1 MQCTWRNQLHT
12 HSSHLLDFS
21 EFDLLCTFLNTLLF
35 DEFILIALRL
45 KKMLLSINTHIEF
58 VYTFDIFVNE
68 PIANFVVVNNRNFQY
83 QKKMNNFHIKKR
95 GCNWLIHKNVKSTN
109 IWFSVYVLN
118 TCICFIFTSMFGG
131 FWIFHFPW

>member
-95 GCNWLIHKNVKSTN
+95 GCN
-109 IWFSVYVLN
+109 
-118 TCICFIFTSMFGG
+118 
-131 FWIFHFPW
+131 